1 MEDTSDW
8 LKNKIKPTE
17 SVIRSSGITS
27 QEIPDTDVQESTEI
41 VTPIIKKSESKKEV
55 SSKKSESKKSPS
67 KKSDQKE
74 ITIPNVAVIGEDFKV
89 DFNKEYNYVEI
100 KISNGIRWEVPNPV
114 WNAGG
119 DKEEVGSPLIEFF
132 QESDTEKWSTVTIP
146 IKSTQTVHGREINIL
161 KPEEILV
168 EVCVRLRSG
177 EEHKL
182 HEKIQLVEN

>member
-8 LKNKIKPTE
+8 LKKKIKPTE

-41 VTPIIKKSESKKEV
+41 VTPVIKKSESKKEV
-55 SSKKSESKKSPS
+55 PS

-89 DFNKEYNYVEI
+89 DFNKEYDYVEI
-100 KISNGIRWEVPNPV
+100 KISNGIRWEVPNAV

>member
-8 LKNKIKPTE
+8 LKKKIKPTE

-27 QEIPDTDVQESTEI
+27 QEIPDTDVQESTEV
-41 VTPIIKKSESKKEV
+41 VTPVIKKSESKKEV
-55 SSKKSESKKSPS
+55 PS
-67 KKSDQKE
+67 KKSDQRE
-74 ITIPNVAVIGEDFKV
+74 ITIPNVAVIGKEFKI
-89 DFNKEYNYVEI
+89 DFNKEYDYIQVT
-100 KISNGIRWEVPNPV
+100 ISNGIRWEVPNAV

-119 DKEEVGSPLIEFF
+119 DKEETGSPLIEFL

-146 IKSTQTVHGREINIL
+146 IKSSQMVHGREINIL

-168 EVCVRLRSG
+168 EIHVKVDN

-182 HEKIQLVEN
+182 HEKIQMVEIVEEFDVEDE